1 MKYGDKNNG
10 KKYGGSYRKQT
21 RSMQKNLT
29 LRNLNVG
36 MKDNISSPYTIIRL
50 SAKHLNRHFTQV
62 KLSC

>member
-1 MKYGDKNNG
+1 MKYGDKSNQ

-21 RSMQKNLT
+21 RSMQKNVT

-36 MKDNISSPYTIIRL
+36 MKDNISSPYTIIQL
-50 SAKHLNRHFTQV
+50 SANHLYRHFTQV